1 MHTIEEINA
10 RLAAIAQELENATG
24 DALTALEQET
34 NDLLAERSRIEAE
47 ASRRQQLRSAVAA
60 GTVSATTVET
70 ARSMPTGSPVPGATG
85 AEQRTP
91 EQTADQARL
100 AQILPGVSMEECRS
114 FASYVRGA
122 VTQMRSGEQNFNL
135 GNNGALLPVSI
146 ARRVIDTV
154 KDICPIFSGAEIYRV
169 KGTLKIPTYGKA
181 NSTHDITVAYATE
194 FTELTAD
201 AGAFGSIDLT
211 GYLVGALTLIG
222 RSLINNSDIDLT
234 AFVVQKMAEK
244 IAQWLE
250 NEFLNGDGS
259 NHCTG
264 ALSTTNT
271 IKSGSATAITTDNLI
286 DLQAKV
292 KQAYQGG
299 AVWTMHPDTWTA
311 IKKLKDQNGR
321 YLVQDDFT
329 QAFPYRLLGKP
340 VNLSDNMPK
349 IGSGK
354 KAVLYGDYKGLS
366 ANLREDISM
375 EVLREKYATMHA
387 IGIVAW
393 FEVDCKV
400 TDPQK
405 LATLET
411 SAS

>member
-1 MHTIEEINA
+1 MRTIEEINA
-10 RLAAIAQELENATG
+10 RLAAIAQEVENATG
-24 DALTALEQET
+24 DALTALETEA
-34 NDLLAERSRIEAE
+34 NELLAERSRIEAE

-60 GTVSATTVET
+60 GTVSATIVET
-70 ARSMPTGSPVPGATG
+70 ARAMPTGSPVPGATG

-91 EQTADQARL
+91 EQTAEQARL
-100 AQILPGVSMEECRS
+100 AQVLPGVTMEECRS

-122 VTQMRSGEQNFNL
+122 VAQMRSGEQNFTL
-135 GNNGALLPVSI
+135 ANNGALLPVSI

-154 KDICPIFSGAEIYRV
+154 KDICPIYAGADKYKV
-169 KGTLKIPTYGKA
+169 KGTLKLPTYNPKDG
-181 NSTHDITVAYATE
+181 HDITVAYADE

-201 AGAFGSIDLT
+201 AGAFGSIDVG
-211 GYLVGALTLIG
+211 GYLVGALSLIG

-244 IAQWLE
+244 IAEFLE
-250 NEFLNGDGS
+250 REFLNGDGAK
-259 NHCTG
+259 HCTG

-271 IKSGSATAITTDNLI
+271 IKSGSATAITADNLI

-292 KQAYQGG
+292 KQAYQGV
-299 AVWTMHPDTWTA
+299 AVWTMHSDTWTA
-311 IKKLKDQNGR
+311 IKKLKDTNGR

-340 VNLSDNMPK
+340 VYISDNMPK

-354 KAVLYGDYKGLS
+354 KPVLYGDYKGLS

-400 TDPQK
+400 AEPQK